1 MMESTFVSFDGIRY
15 EFGPDGF
22 PAKVTLEGFNGRLI
36 NAAGKNFSRIN
47 LRLSDGR
54 TLIPFSTSAPRRT
67 DLKKEI
73 ILDYPEILWKD
84 DSGRVVEDFR
94 LSMSYHLLTRGRAYV
109 NAFFVANNMHTPE
122 VDDFS
127 IKFDLIPPKPG
138 KRTGRQS
145 AVPRFFRLR
154 TFSNSGPAAMCHGGK
169 GVARKARSTPTFR

>member
-1 MMESTFVSFDGIRY
+1 MLEPTFVAFDGIRY
-15 EFGPDGF
+15 EFGMDGF
-22 PAKVTLEGFNGRLI
+22 PVKVTLEGFNGRLI

-47 LRLSDGR
+47 LRLTDGR
-54 TLIPFSTSAPRRT
+54 TLIPFSKSAPRRT

-84 DSGRVVEDFR
+84 DAGNVVEDFR

-127 IKFDLIPPKPG
+127 IKFDFDTSEAG
-138 KRTGRQS
+138 EAHWA
-145 AVPRFFRLR
+145 AVRRAKVF
-154 TFSNSGPAAMCHGGK
+154 
-169 GVARKARSTPTFR
+169 